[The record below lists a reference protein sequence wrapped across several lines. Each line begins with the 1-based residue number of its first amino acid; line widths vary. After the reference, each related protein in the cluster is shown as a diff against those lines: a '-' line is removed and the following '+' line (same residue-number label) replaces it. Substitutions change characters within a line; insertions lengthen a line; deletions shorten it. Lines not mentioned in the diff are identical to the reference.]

1 MLPMKKNLIPT
12 ETLIY
17 LNNFSI
23 SNLRTRPVLAGCVFL
38 SFKTMKLIHIT
49 AVKEFEKKVKDILLH
64 CGVQAFSFH
73 KVRGFKANS
82 SVSSSENWFA
92 SSGVETESLM
102 FTVFADDEVLDKI
115 AERIRKFNTQ
125 QEFESRIH
133 LAAAAVEQII

>member
-1 MLPMKKNLIPT
+1 MKI
-12 ETLIY
+12 
-17 LNNFSI
+17 
-23 SNLRTRPVLAGCVFL
+23 
-38 SFKTMKLIHIT
+38 IHIT
-49 AVKEFEKKVKDILLH
+49 AVQEFEKKVKDILLH
-64 CGVQAFSFH
+64 SGVQAFSYGE
-73 KVRGFKANS
+73 VRGFKSNG